1 MFAYANLN
9 HPLRL
14 EVGHLTIYSKD
25 LGIGV
30 GQIRT
35 IGWRRTHNQRF
46 RTRRMTHRR
55 PAARSWIVEAPDGAP
70 LIQDLPG
77 CGR

>member
-35 IGWRRTHNQRF
+35 IG
-46 RTRRMTHRR
+46 
-55 PAARSWIVEAPDGAP
+55 
-70 LIQDLPG
+70 
-77 CGR
+77 